1 MRWNPFVYLLKGNLN
16 QTLELKCDAK
26 VIQGLGEEQKTR
38 YAEALL
44 HVFALYGRQ
53 TAEGKSWMAVPFVE
67 ETAQGKNA
75 VNHNVLQRFDA
86 LLEDGPRNKRIGA
99 VSIAVLTVLFC
110 LSFCF
115 IVQPYG
121 LPTEEDLGIEP
132 GEEASIEIEEV
143 SPESSFIVDNQDG
156 TYSLFLNGQ
165 YTADLTEEDLE
176 NEFYQTLSII
186 SEEP

>member
-1 MRWNPFVYLLKGNLN
+1 MLKHEWQHHVGRDALVKLLIQLLCCVMRWNPFVYLLKRNLN

-44 HVFALYGRQ
+44 HVFALFGRQ

-86 LLEDGPRNKRIGA
+86 LLEDGPRNKRIGT

-115 IVQPYG
+115 IVQH
-121 LPTEEDLGIEP
+121 
-132 GEEASIEIEEV
+132 
-143 SPESSFIVDNQDG
+143 IVFRRRRIWLL
-156 TYSLFLNGQ
+156 SL
-165 YTADLTEEDLE
+165 AK
-176 NEFYQTLSII
+176 
-186 SEEP
+186 